1 MTKVLATYGPYT
13 YAQAKDK
20 TKLEKSMT
28 SECNSLTKNKTW
40 TLIPLSHGNNLVG
53 CKWIYKTK
61 FTLEGNIEKH
71 KARFVAKCFSQQ
83 QGIDYTKN
91 LALVAK
97 MNTIRTILSLDTYY
111 QWEIHQMDVNI
122 LFLNGDIHHW
132 FSPLK
137 LQIWYAS

>member
-40 TLIPLSHGNNLVG
+40 TLIPLPRGNNLVG

-61 FTLEGNIEKH
+61 FTLEGNIENH

-83 QGIDYTKN
+83 
-91 LALVAK
+91 
-97 MNTIRTILSLDTYY
+97 
-111 QWEIHQMDVNI
+111 
-122 LFLNGDIHHW
+122 
-132 FSPLK
+132 
-137 LQIWYAS
+137 